1 MGRGLRPGLEE
12 TGMSLVMTKRMVA
25 VAAAGASAVL
35 GRPLGPAPSAAPARP
50 GIRATPGA
58 VAPVKDPASLVNP
71 LIGTGAG
78 GGVVGQGDTFP
89 GAVTPFGM
97 LQWSP
102 DTPSRPDGGGYNY
115 DDDSTL
121 GLSLTHISGPGCA
134 AFGDVPIL

>member
-1 MGRGLRPGLEE
+1 
-12 TGMSLVMTKRMVA
+12 MSSPIKGWTARLLVITV
-25 VAAAGASAVL
+25 AGASAGL
-35 GRPLGPAPSAAPARP
+35 GLALGPSASAAPARP
-50 GIRATPGA
+50 GTVAGSA
-58 VAPVKDPASLVNP
+58 VTVVKDPASLVDP

-78 GGVVGQGDTFP
+78 GAVVGQVDTFP

-115 DDDSTL
+115 DDDSIL

-134 AFGDVPIL
+134 AFSDVPMLFPL